1 MRKVICDY
9 CGRNASYVDSAVVYG
24 KSYGMIWYCAKC
36 KAWVGVQNGTDKPL
50 GRLADN
56 DLRKQ
61 RKIAH
66 AVFDRIWRY
75 NRHMKRSDA
84 YKWLS
89 RQMGLPI
96 EETHIGMMDLN
107 QCRQVTEICRKYFQ
121 EGKNNVTEQA
131 SE

>member
-1 MRKVICDY
+1 MSNVICDY
-9 CGRNASYVDSAVVYG
+9 CGRNASFIDSAVVYG

-36 KAWVGVQNGTDKPL
+36 RAWVGVHKGTDKPL

-66 AVFDRIWRY
+66 AVFDRIWRN
-75 NRHMKRSDA
+75 NRRMKRSDA

-89 RQMGLPI
+89 QRMGLPI
-96 EETHIGMMDLN
+96 EETHIGMFN
-107 QCRQVTEICRKYFQ
+107 PEQCRQATEICRKYFQ
-121 EGKNNVTEQA
+121 EEMNHV